1 MKKALRFV
9 RKFLFWCFFVCLFL
23 LTTLVVV
30 LHIYEDEIKQYAI
43 DAINAHLKT
52 DIEVR
57 SIELSIFHD
66 FPRASLE
73 FNQVLIRDA
82 FGQENN
88 DDTLL
93 FSKRLYC
100 TFNIWDIWN
109 GDYKVNRIA
118 AEDSKL
124 NLRTRKN
131 GDVNYHIL
139 KETEDSSGT
148 NFQFVLELL
157 RIDRLA
163 FSYANLATGQFYDID
178 MRHGLV
184 RGNFTE
190 SRYEL
195 VSEADLFIHR
205 VKSNSLS
212 LINHK
217 PAHLDLKLD
226 VNSETQTWAF
236 KQGDLTIGHMP
247 FEIVGMLDSTS
258 VDLGIKG
265 KNIELAQLA
274 NSISAGTQSARKY
287 QGTGIVNF
295 EAAVVGELSATDMPS
310 VTATFD
316 ITDGTLT
323 EPVQKLKVY
332 DISLKGEYRNAQP
345 GREELLTFQDANL
358 KLLNSYFSGD
368 ATIRNFARPVID
380 ARMKGNL
387 ELATFQKFLR
397 IPKIEKI
404 GGNVN
409 LDLDFVIAFSD
420 PQYRAELFS
429 VSESKGSLVLKN
441 VLYKNIDDP
450 LTYENINGEVI
461 INGNDAAVKELSVK
475 TDRSD
480 LVLNGAMNNLMQYIA
495 GAGNLG
501 MIASLESNYIDLN
514 EFIGESN
521 VNEETAPSKFE
532 LPGDLNLNIDLDI
545 KDLKWDHHNF
555 TGIGGKLL
563 LANRK
568 ATATNFTLET
578 LGGSVSGNLVLD
590 NLVEAGNII
599 EGSIDFN
606 GVDVKRL
613 FAEWENFD
621 QDYITDKHLSG
632 SGKGSIDLLL
642 FFNPYFSLIEEKI
655 YALSTVEINNG
666 ELNDLETMKLVTDY
680 MRSNKALKLMLNKHI
695 DKFEDKL
702 MHLKFSKLANQI
714 EIKDRKIHIPKMKII
729 TNALDLELFGWHDF
743 DNNVEYHFSFRF
755 RDLKTVPEYTEFGK
769 IEDDGL
775 GLIIYLTMTGPIDD
789 PSFALDKEELK
800 NDLKQSLAE
809 EKLEL
814 KSMLKTEFGFF
825 KKDSTVQEL
834 EQKNKSQ
841 VEFIFYDQDVE
852 SADTNNRER
861 NKNRSHK
868 LFDKM
873 RKDVE
878 EQPEEVEFEEDL
890 DEQE

>member
-9 RKFLFWCFFVCLFL
+9 RKLLFWCFFVCLFL

-30 LHIYEDEIKQYAI
+30 LHVYEDEIKQYAI
-43 DAINAHLKT
+43 DAINSHLKT

-57 SIELSIFHD
+57 SIELSVFHD

-73 FNQVLIRDA
+73 FNHVLIRDA
-82 FGQENN
+82 FEEEVT

-93 FSKRLYC
+93 FSKRLYA
-100 TFNIWDIWN
+100 TFNFWDIWN

-118 AEDSKL
+118 AEDSKV

-139 KETEDSSGT
+139 QETEDSAEN
-148 NFQFVLELL
+148 NFRFVLELL
-157 RIDRLA
+157 RIDRLE
-163 FSYANLATGQFYDID
+163 FSYTNLATGQFYDID
-178 MRHGLV
+178 VRHGLV
-184 RGNFTE
+184 QGNFTE
-190 SRYEL
+190 TRYEL
-195 VSEADLFIHR
+195 ASESDLFIHR
-205 VKSNSLS
+205 IKSNSLS
-212 LINHK
+212 LINYK
-217 PAHLDLKLD
+217 NAHLDLKLD
-226 VNSETQTWAF
+226 VDSESQTWRF

-247 FEIVGMLDSTS
+247 FEIVGMMDSTS

-265 KNIELAQLA
+265 KNIELEQLA
-274 NSISAGTQSARKY
+274 NSISAGTQGARKY
-287 QGTGIVNF
+287 EGTGILNF
-295 EAAVVGELSATDMPS
+295 EAAVAGELSATDMPS
-310 VTATFD
+310 VTAKFD
-316 ITDGTLT
+316 VTNGTLT

-332 DISLKGEYRNAQP
+332 DISLKGEYRNAQA
-345 GREELLTFQDANL
+345 GREELLTFEDASL
-358 KLLNSYFSGD
+358 KLLNSYFTGD

-387 ELATFQKFLR
+387 ELGTFQKFLR

-409 LDLDFVIAFSD
+409 LDVDFIIQFSD
-420 PQYRAELFS
+420 PEYRAELFS
-429 VSESKGSLVLKN
+429 VSESKGNLMLKN
-441 VLYKNIDDP
+441 VFYKGIDDP
-450 LTYENINGEVI
+450 LTYENVNGEII
-461 INGNDAAVKELSVK
+461 INGNDAAVRDLSVK
-475 TDRSD
+475 TNKSD

-501 MIASLESNYIDLN
+501 MIASLESNHIDLN

-521 VNEETAPSKFE
+521 VNEEKAPTKFE
-532 LPGDLNLNIDLDI
+532 LPADLNLNIDLDI
-545 KDLKWDHHNF
+545 KNLKWDHHNF

-568 ATATNFTLET
+568 ATATNFTLQT
-578 LGGSVSGNLVLD
+578 LGGSVAGNLVLD
-590 NLVEAGNII
+590 NRVEAGNMI
-599 EGSIDFN
+599 EGNIDFN
-606 GVDVKRL
+606 GVDVKTL

-632 SGKGSIDLLL
+632 SGKGTIELLL

-714 EIKDRKIHIPKMKII
+714 EIKDRKIHIPKMKVV
-729 TNALDLELFGWHDF
+729 TSALELELFGWHDF

-775 GLIIYLTMTGPIDD
+775 GLVIYLTMSGPVDD
-789 PSFALDKEELK
+789 PTFSLDKDELK
-800 NDLKQSLAE
+800 NDLKESLVD
-809 EKLEL
+809 EKVEL

-825 KKDSTVQEL
+825 KKDSTVQEIQ
-834 EQKNKSQ
+834 QKNKSQ
-841 VEFIFYDQDVE
+841 VEFIFYDEDVE
-852 SADTNNRER
+852 SKDTSNREK
-861 NKNRSHK
+861 NKNRSNK